1 MKQYQAPV
9 EMGQQGN
16 RPGGGCAGSPGGE
29 GVGHA
34 VEGGQKVTVGGTVL
48 SAKPQLVVG
57 FEVQQRGDEVAPQ
70 GVKEGELGRL
80 ACVGAEEGGRGIEGG
95 EESTLPSIEQGECD
109 QAGEPLHG
117 ARGGPHEAA
126 EPRAQDH
133 SCTRGIEHNASTTG
147 SLPERPVSGQ

>member
-1 MKQYQAPV
+1 M
-9 EMGQQGN
+9 
-16 RPGGGCAGSPGGE
+16 
-29 GVGHA
+29 
-34 VEGGQKVTVGGTVL
+34 L

-57 FEVQQRGDEVAPQ
+57 FEVQQCGDEVAPQ
-70 GVKEGELGRL
+70 GVKEGELGGL

-95 EESTLPSIEQGECD
+95 EESTLPPIQQGECV

-147 SLPERPVSGQ
+147 SPPERPVSGQQEGRLGHQGLAVAIHVDLQVANAWVGPRPAR